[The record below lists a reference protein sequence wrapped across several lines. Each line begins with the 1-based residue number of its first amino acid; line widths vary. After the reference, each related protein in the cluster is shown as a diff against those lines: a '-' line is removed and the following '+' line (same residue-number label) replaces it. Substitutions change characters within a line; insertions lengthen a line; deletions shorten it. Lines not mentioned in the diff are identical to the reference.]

1 MAEPK
6 RFDINKIENFL
17 KNSADKA
24 QTLSYWNAAVEHG
37 KTVKEIDENLT
48 SNVDD
53 KQIADLLL
61 SRTDAINRRNRLI
74 KAVENAIKVK
84 YQPQIPE
91 IFSTVNKEM
100 QSRLAELQQQSSSVG
115 RVQML
120 MSALQDENQILNY
133 LDLDE
138 KKRAI
143 DRLMDSNKKLREDS
157 IANGKVVDEEDYAA
171 ACQELLQK
179 RSDIKTKIED
189 LLKTGEGGAILRSL
203 EDAEQR
209 LADVRASVAADK
221 SSKNGTSPQKERQPD
236 DEQKEHDGHNA
247 DDNQEPRNGA
257 RSLPIEE
264 LSIHSRS
271 ERAKSNK
278 TSVISKTSSARRVM
292 HLELKALK
300 EHEELQKRLEKLERE
315 AKQLEREAKEKEIA
329 DLQEEVARRAR
340 IAEKEKEMANVP
352 SSCGSSFRR
361 ISPVE
366 TPDDNLT
373 KVSDWMDKTEEAE
386 NVASTTN
393 VPSVYQQTSVS
404 APVITVQSMHEGQC
418 SALVRDLNPPVKPTI
433 STEAASR
440 GIGKHRT
447 KIVIDAVS
455 QRATAQPEV
464 KFAPSKPSMILSAD
478 PNRLPPT
485 FGGIQSSAFQVP
497 QLENTQKQYMP
508 SQGPNIVSNARDDY
522 YIRSS
527 LPKLKLAEFSGD
539 PLEWPEWSQLFQA
552 TVHAANMDDSVKMN
566 HLKTMVTGK
575 ANEAIAGLGYT
586 AEMYN
591 VAWNIL
597 VRNFGKP
604 QMVVNAQ
611 LKRIYSF
618 PPMKPYEGAAL
629 IKFARIVSSCVN
641 VLTQFNYVGDPNS
654 EGVLGSATRKLTL
667 DMKTK
672 WLTYVKQM
680 NLCQPG
686 LAVFSEW
693 LNDIA
698 DVQDELLLSSNPN
711 ADRAKLNYKEKA
723 KGSTFATSTTNTT
736 SDNSKYQ
743 PECALKDGKHPIWK
757 CEKFKKMNVEE
768 RGQKAKE
775 LKLCFK
781 CLSDAHQMRN
791 CCGRLCDMNGCGK
804 PHHRLL
810 HRTYKN
816 VEQKKNVENVDEVS
830 NLSSMRS
837 SGVLPVIPVSIGSGS
852 KTVKTFALCDSGAS
866 LSFVDESLMKTLNL
880 TGQPVDLNVAGIHGT
895 SDISSE
901 RLRVRIGDQDGKV
914 KEDIMAYSHPDVNA
928 GNRTYN
934 LKKLKEEYPHL
945 SVLKDSTINLKDVKV
960 ILGQDCYQLHR
971 AIDYRKCGNAKPWA
985 VRTKLGWKLSG
996 PLPQQET
1003 AKLATESLV
1012 AAEVDP
1018 LADQVKSWWSMKSY
1032 ASNCS
1037 VSGRSKEDERA
1048 LEMLKATTNF
1058 DGERYEVGL
1067 LWKNAKLH
1075 LPNNYSSAVSQL
1087 KSLVRRL
1094 EKDANLKQRYKETID
1109 VDVQKGF
1116 VRILEEEE
1124 LENTKTD
1131 LQWYVPH
1138 LPVLNPNKPD
1148 KVRRV
1153 CNAASKFGGVS
1164 LNDNLMAGPDLLQSL
1179 IGIIFRFREKEIA
1192 LTADVE
1198 AMFLQVKVPPTDYR
1212 VLRFLW
1218 RENHTDPISVYEYGR
1233 HFFGAKS
1240 SPTCV
1245 NYALQQVG
1253 RDSRDDNGMVAK
1265 LINRNFYMDDFVK
1278 SVASREEAVEV
1289 YKCLRQS
1296 LANRGFQLTKWI
1308 CNSEKV
1314 MEEIP
1319 SEDRSDA
1326 LSKTFEAEPLAPS
1339 ILGLQWDVESDSLE
1353 ICRGTGKEVPVK
1365 ITQRIVLSHVSS
1377 VFDPLGLF
1385 SPFTVRMR
1393 LFLKGIWKKH
1403 GQSWDEQV
1411 SPEDE
1416 IAFKD
1421 WASELNHVN
1430 EMAIKRKYL
1439 SKNAEVVDLHIFADA
1454 SLEAMCM
1461 VAYFRDQQTGELA
1474 YVVGKCR
1481 VAPMK
1486 QQSIPRLE
1494 LQAAMYGTRLKQ
1506 LIVDEHD
1513 IQVERTFFW
1522 TDSTTVL
1529 QWLHG
1534 ADKKQPVFVANRV
1547 AEILDSSTIDQ
1558 WRHVEGTLNPAD
1570 IGTRGKSVHELEKS
1584 EWFTGPAWLQEK
1596 EDAWPQ
1602 TSPQLFQQKTEDIE
1616 QVFEVVSEEKD
1627 IDWEKFG
1634 SFRRTTRIFA
1644 YCLRFKSK
1652 SKRKVVITEEMQQV
1666 IQLLLRKSQ
1675 MESFGPAY
1683 QALAAGKP
1691 MAASDHLNKLSPF
1704 MDEQNLMR
1712 LRGRLRHAD
1721 ASYEMKHPILLSAK
1735 HPIVRKL
1742 IEDAHENNYHEGT
1755 EYVRSILQQNYWI
1768 IGLRN
1773 ALRNVKLK
1781 CVKCRKQ

>member
-61 SRTDAINRRNRLI
+61 RRTDAINRRDRLI

-157 IANGKVVDEEDYAA
+157 IANGKIVDEKDYAA

-221 SSKNGTSPQKERQPD
+221 SSKNGTSPQKEPQPD

-247 DDNQEPRNGA
+247 EDSQEPRNGA

-278 TSVISKTSSARRVM
+278 TSVISKTSSARRVL

-300 EHEELQKRLEKLERE
+300 EQEELQSRLEKLGTET
-315 AKQLEREAKEKEIA
+315 KQKEMEIA
-329 DLQEEVARRAR
+329 DLQGEVARKAR
-340 IAEKEKEMANVP
+340 IAEKEIELAKF
-352 SSCGSSFRR
+352 SSRCGTSLRS

-366 TPDDNLT
+366 SPDDNLT

-386 NVASTTN
+386 NVALPIN

-404 APVITVQSMHEGQC
+404 APVITVQTTHGGQR
-418 SALVRDLNPPVKPTI
+418 SAIARDLKPLVKPTI
-433 STEAASR
+433 STEAAVR
-440 GIGKHRT
+440 DIGKDRT
-447 KIVIDAVS
+447 KTVIDVGS

-464 KFAPSKPSMILSAD
+464 KFATSKPPMTLMAGQSWV
-478 PNRLPPT
+478 PPT
-485 FGGIQSSAFQVP
+485 NGGNPSSAFQVP
-497 QLENTQKQYMP
+497 QLANTQKQYMP
-508 SQGPNIVSNARDDY
+508 SQGPNIVSTTRDDY
-522 YIRSS
+522 FIRSS
-527 LPKLKLAEFSGD
+527 LPKLKLADFSGD

-552 TVHAANMDDSVKMN
+552 TVHAANIDDSVKMN

-575 ANEAIAGLGYT
+575 AKEAIAGLGYT

-591 VAWNIL
+591 VAWNVL

-618 PPMKPYEGAAL
+618 PQMKPYDGAAL

-641 VLTQFNYVGDPNS
+641 VLTQFNYVGDLNS

-672 WLTYVKQM
+672 WLTHVKQM
-680 NLCQPG
+680 NLYQPG

-711 ADRAKLNYKEKA
+711 ADRAKSNYKEKA
-723 KGSTFATSTTNTT
+723 KGSTFATSTTNTA
-736 SDNSKYQ
+736 SENSKYQ
-743 PECALKDGKHPIWK
+743 RECALKDGKHPIWK

-791 CCGRLCDMNGCGK
+791 CSGRLCDVNGCGK

-810 HRTYKN
+810 HRPY
-816 VEQKKNVENVDEVS
+816 VVQKKNVENVDEVS

-866 LSFVDESLMKTLNL
+866 LSFVDESLMKALNL
-880 TGQPVDLNVAGIHGT
+880 MGQPVDLNVAGIHGA
-895 SDISSE
+895 SDISSK
-901 RLRVRIGDQDGKV
+901 RLRVRIGDQQGKV

-960 ILGQDCYQLHR
+960 ILGQDCYHLHR
-971 AIDYRKCGNAKPWA
+971 AIGYRKCGKSKPWA
-985 VRTKLGWKLSG
+985 VLTKLGWMLSG

-1003 AKLATESLV
+1003 AKFATESLV
-1012 AAEVDP
+1012 FADVDP
-1018 LADQVKSWWSMKSY
+1018 LVDQMKTRSRMELY
-1032 ASNCS
+1032 TSHCS
-1037 VSGRSKEDERA
+1037 VSEMSKENTENSPDIFVVERNWQEVSTKPLLLEIKQTWKDEMHLAVSDHMTVEQDKNMGFSTVEEKNEHESFAIKSNLRT
-1048 LEMLKATTNF
+1048 LEEFTVMLELVKQNTAVASVRQHVEEKQQTQMQAVKFAAKTLTLEEGKKCSQLNKVVEVVKECQLELHEVPRGKAIYRRPFGGLLEQNKPAEENASNETKSVKVLF
-1058 DGERYEVGL
+1058 GRKHDVGL
-1067 LWKNAKLH
+1067 NEKLLDKIIPNDSENCNNWLGNGNSGMDAVAQANPNVYTQLSTGHSKQFEKRAWKFEPISIRFHGRNESAQLNTTGILH
-1075 LPNNYSSAVSQL
+1075 ANMKADDFTSEISLIETRMGSSKARTATSCKIEPCIGPAASWEVMMRQESFG
-1087 KSLVRRL
+1087 KW
-1094 EKDANLKQRYKETID
+1094 I
-1109 VDVQKGF
+1109 
-1116 VRILEEEE
+1116 EEEFRQ
-1124 LENTKTD
+1124 LEVND
-1131 LQWYVPH
+1131 LVW
-1138 LPVLNPNKPD
+1138 
-1148 KVRRV
+1148 
-1153 CNAASKFGGVS
+1153 
-1164 LNDNLMAGPDLLQSL
+1164 
-1179 IGIIFRFREKEIA
+1179 
-1192 LTADVE
+1192 
-1198 AMFLQVKVPPTDYR
+1198 
-1212 VLRFLW
+1212 
-1218 RENHTDPISVYEYGR
+1218 
-1233 HFFGAKS
+1233 
-1240 SPTCV
+1240 
-1245 NYALQQVG
+1245 
-1253 RDSRDDNGMVAK
+1253 
-1265 LINRNFYMDDFVK
+1265 
-1278 SVASREEAVEV
+1278 
-1289 YKCLRQS
+1289 
-1296 LANRGFQLTKWI
+1296 
-1308 CNSEKV
+1308 
-1314 MEEIP
+1314 
-1319 SEDRSDA
+1319 
-1326 LSKTFEAEPLAPS
+1326 
-1339 ILGLQWDVESDSLE
+1339 
-1353 ICRGTGKEVPVK
+1353 
-1365 ITQRIVLSHVSS
+1365 
-1377 VFDPLGLF
+1377 
-1385 SPFTVRMR
+1385 
-1393 LFLKGIWKKH
+1393 
-1403 GQSWDEQV
+1403 
-1411 SPEDE
+1411 
-1416 IAFKD
+1416 
-1421 WASELNHVN
+1421 
-1430 EMAIKRKYL
+1430 
-1439 SKNAEVVDLHIFADA
+1439 
-1454 SLEAMCM
+1454 
-1461 VAYFRDQQTGELA
+1461 
-1474 YVVGKCR
+1474 
-1481 VAPMK
+1481 
-1486 QQSIPRLE
+1486 
-1494 LQAAMYGTRLKQ
+1494 
-1506 LIVDEHD
+1506 IVDENVKRAHYKMG
-1513 IQVERTFFW
+1513 R
-1522 TDSTTVL
+1522 VL
-1529 QWLHG
+1529 DVYHG
-1534 ADKKQPVFVANRV
+1534 SDGRV
-1547 AEILDSSTIDQ
+1547 RSAL
-1558 WRHVEGTLNPAD
+1558 V
-1570 IGTRGKSVHELEKS
+1570 
-1584 EWFTGPAWLQEK
+1584 
-1596 EDAWPQ
+1596 
-1602 TSPQLFQQKTEDIE
+1602 KTEDG
-1616 QVFEVVSEEKD
+1616 K
-1627 IDWEKFG
+1627 
-1634 SFRRTTRIFA
+1634 
-1644 YCLRFKSK
+1644 L
-1652 SKRKVVITEEMQQV
+1652 KR
-1666 IQLLLRKSQ
+1666 
-1675 MESFGPAY
+1675 PA
-1683 QALAAGKP
+1683 
-1691 MAASDHLNKLSPF
+1691 
-1704 MDEQNLMR
+1704 
-1712 LRGRLRHAD
+1712 
-1721 ASYEMKHPILLSAK
+1721 
-1735 HPIVRKL
+1735 
-1742 IEDAHENNYHEGT
+1742 
-1755 EYVRSILQQNYWI
+1755 
-1768 IGLRN
+1768 
-1773 ALRNVKLK
+1773 VKLAPMFYESVFQEK
-1781 CVKCRKQ
+1781 NRAGNVGASQLRDQKLKLERD